1 MYLTIAPWKIILFLV
16 SVMALSGENFVDFFN
31 LFISGWGVHT
41 ISIVET
47 LPIFSDTLP
56 NLTSIITS
64 NGQLTE
70 VTSTHLSIF
79 YVFLTHMLA
88 SYICYVFSKFACK
101 IQIQSFSFAFPVNL
115 TVPVSVS
122 VLLIL
127 CGLRESD
134 VCYFHSVLP
143 DYLFFKSPPIYNLLD
158 YLTNEYAWIWIL
170 WLISQSWITQH
181 IWTPKCD
188 KNASTDILFVSPL
201 YNSLIIDQS
210 LTMNRRRD
218 DKEEHFKINVSPQFF
233 YFFFNGTRVYE
244 MFVTH

>member
-1 MYLTIAPWKIILFLV
+1 MYLTIAPWKILLFLL
-16 SVMALSGENFVDFFN
+16 SVMALSGENFNDFFSQ
-31 LFISGWGVHT
+31 FVTGWGVHPVN
-41 ISIVET
+41 IIET

-64 NGQLTE
+64 TGQIT
-70 VTSTHLSIF
+70 TIYSTHLSIF
-79 YVFLTHMLA
+79 YVFLTHLLA

-115 TVPVSVS
+115 TVPVAVS

-134 VCYFHSVLP
+134 VCYFHHILP
-143 DYLFFKSPPIYNLLD
+143 DYLFFTSPPIYNLLD

-201 YNSLIIDQS
+201 YNSLVIDQS
-210 LTMNRRRD
+210 LTLNRRRED
-218 DKEEHFKINVSPQFF
+218 REEHFKINVSDFLVSMVVF
-233 YFFFNGTRVYE
+233 KSL
-244 MFVTH
+244 